1 MNDTSIEEI
10 KEFFELNKKTFK
22 NDIKSKTI
30 HLDCLILLEYSPT
43 LLDMLLENP
52 STTIKLFESVLTDI
66 IWAGKFTIRITNL
79 PKTNCIPIREIRS
92 KHLNKLI
99 SVEGVIRQ
107 TSEVRPKVV
116 KIKYECASCGSI
128 ITLCP
133 LNSQEK
139 PKRCSC
145 GNKSNFKEISKD
157 LIDSQSISIEE
168 PYDILEHSTQPK
180 KLTIILDGDLTE
192 PKMEDKTTPGNTIT
206 VIGILKEVERIK
218 NGTKSLIYE
227 ICVEANQ
234 IIPMQDDFANI
245 EVSEEDELKIKE
257 IAKDNPLDKL
267 INNYAPSI
275 YGNDSIKRALVL
287 QLFGGNRITR
297 TDGTMRRGEINVL
310 IVGDG
315 GTSKSMLLKYT
326 GTLAPKSRYVSG
338 MSTSGVGITASVV
351 RDEITGDWS
360 LQAGAMVLAHNGVIL
375 LDELDKMNAEDRS
388 NLHEAMSIG
397 SITISKATVQ
407 ASLQCRTAVLAAA
420 NPKMGRFNNNQSIVR
435 QINLVPTLLSRFDC
449 IFVLRDLPNQNK
461 DEKIADRILS
471 EEISQDVIISS
482 NLIRKYVAYA
492 KKNIK
497 PKITREAVE
506 NIKKFYVRLRNT
518 RQSDSDAIPMGARQL
533 ETLIRLSEA
542 SAKIRLSN
550 SIKKEDTKIAINVMM
565 DYLHGVGFDNETGKF
580 DIDMIHGVGSSER
593 KRIEYLLTC
602 IENVMKE
609 NEGYAS
615 LDNITKLVDNKL
627 TEKQIEN
634 GLYSLSKQGDII
646 KTTAGYKKI

>member
-1 MNDTSIEEI
+1 MEEEI

-22 NDIKSKTI
+22 DDIKSKTI
-30 HLDCLILLEYSPT
+30 NLDCLMLSEYSPT

-52 STTIKLFESVLTDI
+52 VTTIELFESVLKDI
-66 IWAGKFTIRITNL
+66 VWAGKFTIRIINL
-79 PKTNCIPIREIRS
+79 PKTNCIPIREIRA

-107 TSEVRPKVV
+107 TSEVRPKAV
-116 KIKYECASCGSI
+116 KIVYECTAC
-128 ITLCP
+128 
-133 LNSQEK
+133 NSVMNFYPMTNWEK
-139 PKRCSC
+139 PKRCNC
-145 GNKSNFKEISKD
+145 GKSNLKEIAKD

-180 KLTIILDGDLTE
+180 KLTIMLDGDLTE
-192 PKMEDKTTPGNTIT
+192 PQMENKTTPGNTVT

-234 IIPMQDDFANI
+234 IIPMQDDFTNI
-245 EVSEEDELKIKE
+245 EVSEEDEKVIKE
-257 IAKDNPLDKL
+257 IALDNPLDKL

-275 YGNDSIKRALVL
+275 CGNESIKRALVL
-287 QLFGGNRITR
+287 QLFGGNRISR

-310 IVGDG
+310 IIGDS

-351 RDEITGDWS
+351 RDEITGSWS
-360 LQAGAMVLAHNGVIL
+360 LQAGAMVLANEGIIL
-375 LDELDKMNAEDRS
+375 FDELDKMNAEDRS

-397 SITISKATVQ
+397 SITVSKATIQ
-407 ASLQCRTAVLAAA
+407 ATLKCRTSVLAAA
-420 NPKMGRFNNNQSIVR
+420 NPKMGRFNNDQSIVR

-449 IFVLRDLPNQNK
+449 IFVLRDIPNQNK
-461 DEKIADRILS
+461 DELIADRILS
-471 EEISQDVIISS
+471 ELVGKDVTISS
-482 NLIRKYVAYA
+482 ELIRKYVAYA

-497 PKITREAVE
+497 PKITKEAVE
-506 NIKKFYVRLRNT
+506 NIKKFYIKLRNT

-533 ETLIRLSEA
+533 ETLVRLSEA

-550 SIKKEDTKIAINVMM
+550 SIDVEDTKTAIKVML

-615 LDNITKLVDNKL
+615 LDNITKFVDNKL

-634 GLYSLSKQGDII
+634 GLYSLSKQGDVI
-646 KTTAGYKKI
+646 KTTEGYRKI